1 MNRFTT
7 ELHRVP
13 QSFNL
18 LFIGCLREN
27 IFSVKLGVTLW

>member
-1 MNRFTT
+1 MNRITT
-7 ELHRVP
+7 EKQKVP

-27 IFSVKLGVTLW
+27 IFSVKLCVTLW